1 MGAQTSAHTLAV
13 MTSLGEYA
21 SYGRP
26 FRDGVRLAVEEA
38 NQSGGPP
45 IALDIMDDGGTDDG
59 ARKVATRLAASD
71 ALAVVGPMLSTA
83 SLAAGPI
90 FAEAGLVSIVS
101 AVESDFVTRNS
112 TTFHANFKNS
122 EIGDWLAD
130 YAHYALGRTHAAVI
144 YVDNGYGQTIAQGFK
159 RGAEQRGIEATFYP
173 FTTPAERDEAGRK
186 AAATQGKAAIILGTL
201 DADAAALVTEWRRR
215 GVDVPILGG
224 TGLADEAFAA
234 LFKNLPEERQ
244 NRGFFTNNV
253 YAAAP
258 VILDSANA
266 RTLDFAERLEAR
278 YGKGE
283 TSAMWIAVQGYD
295 AGRLAVAA
303 LRAAAA
309 QRSATTLRARREA
322 VYAYLKSLDSPTRG
336 VPGLLGPIWFTP
348 DRGRPL
354 PVRIGRFDQ
363 GLFQS
368 APIQL
373 VPVANPA
380 PEEIANGTLIEV
392 EPGRYARRQQVVY
405 TGIYLNELSRI
416 DIAQSTFTAD
426 FYVWVRYAKGIGGP
440 GADPTR
446 FEFPDMVRGRFD
458 RSQPAS
464 QRDLDDGTTYRL
476 WRVGGDFKNDYD
488 LRRYPADHQTLN
500 IRFFNAGAS
509 SDRLVYVVDRSSLD
523 PAIGAGDRSAARGA
537 FRNLTQWERLRLAQG
552 RENLVTESSV
562 GDPGLAAAERIR
574 ELSGFALEIEVKR
587 HIGTT
592 LIKSLLPLGL
602 MTLIMFA
609 TLFFPPALA
618 AAKVTV
624 AITAGLSGAVLLA
637 AINGQL
643 GNVGY
648 VIAVEYGFFVF
659 FGLCLTC
666 IVTVLLAER
675 NRLAG
680 RSTHVVENTG
690 RTIFAIG
697 FLGTVAAAL
706 ITFA

>member
-1 MGAQTSAHTLAV
+1 MI
-13 MTSLGEYA
+13 SLGDYA
-21 SYGRP
+21 SYGKP
-26 FRDGVRLAVEEA
+26 FRDGVQLAVEEA
-38 NQSGGPP
+38 NRAGGTP
-45 IALDIMDDGGTDDG
+45 IALDILDDGGTDDG
-59 ARKVATRLAASD
+59 ARKIATRLAASD

-101 AVESDFVTRNS
+101 AVESDLVTRNA

-144 YVDNGYGQTIAQGFK
+144 YVDNGYGRTIAEGFK
-159 RGAEQRGIEATFYP
+159 RGAAQRGIEATFYP
-173 FTTPAERDEAGRK
+173 FTTPGERDEAGRK
-186 AAATQGKAAIILGTL
+186 AAATPGKAAIILGTL
-201 DADAAALVTEWRRR
+201 DADAAALVTAWRRR
-215 GVDVPILGG
+215 GVDLPVLGG
-224 TGLADEAFAA
+224 TGLADEAFAG

-244 NRGFFTNNV
+244 SRGFFTKNV

-266 RTLDFAERLEAR
+266 RTLDFAERFEAR
-278 YGKGE
+278 FGQRE
-283 TSAMWIAVQGYD
+283 TAMWIAVQGYD

-309 QRSATTLRARREA
+309 QRGATTVRAQREA
-322 VYAYLKSLDSPTRG
+322 VYAYLKSLDGPSHA
-336 VPGLLGPIWFTP
+336 VPGLLGPIWFTAE
-348 DRGRPL
+348 RGRPL
-354 PVRIGRFDQ
+354 PVRIGRFEK
-363 GLFQS
+363 GLFES

-373 VPVANPA
+373 VPVDNPA
-380 PEEIANGTLIEV
+380 PEEVANGTLIEV

-426 FYVWVRYAKGIGGP
+426 FYVWVRFATGIGGP
-440 GADPTR
+440 GSDPTR

-537 FRNLTQWERLRLAQG
+537 FRNLTQWERLRLSQG

-562 GDPGLAAAERIR
+562 GDPTLAGSERSR

-592 LIKSLLPLGL
+592 LIKTLLPLGL

-609 TLFFPPALA
+609 TLFFPPAMA
-618 AAKVTV
+618 VAKVTV

-659 FGLCLTC
+659 FALCLTC

-675 NRLAG
+675 NRIAG
-680 RSTHVVENTG
+680 RSTRAIENTG
-690 RTIFAIG
+690 RAIFLVG
-697 FLGTVAAAL
+697 FLGTVIAAL
-706 ITFA
+706 VTFG